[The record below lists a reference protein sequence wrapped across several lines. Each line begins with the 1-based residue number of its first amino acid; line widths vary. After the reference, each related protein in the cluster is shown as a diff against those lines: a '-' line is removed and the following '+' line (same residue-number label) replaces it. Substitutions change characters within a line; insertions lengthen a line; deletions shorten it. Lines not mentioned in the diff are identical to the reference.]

1 MTETERKRVVRDKGG
16 KIIGIEPGDP
26 NAPTATDFV
35 SELDRLLEAQRK
47 LETAAGASGV
57 DLEARRH
64 EMVPVARTIADG
76 WRIVPD
82 SARYALLNHIKEQTG
97 MAEQSINTLA
107 NVTPPPEV
115 IEDSD

>member
-1 MTETERKRVVRDKGG
+1 MTERKRVVRDKNG
-16 KIIGIEPGDP
+16 KIVGIEPGDP

-47 LETAAGASGV
+47 LEAATGAGV
-57 DLEARRH
+57 DLEAQRH
-64 EMVPVARTIADG
+64 EMVPVGRTLADG
-76 WRIVPD
+76 WYNLPD
-82 SARYALLNHIKEQTG
+82 NARYALLKAIKDQIG

-107 NVTPPPEV
+107 NITAPPEV